1 MASADFLRSQNGDA
15 EDWSTELDAGLD
27 DALGLLSDRTRRA
40 ALYVVSE
47 TESDAMFVVDLAQ
60 KVALF
65 EDTSDDIE
73 TVLTELTH
81 AHLPQMAAAGIVE
94 YDDESNMVRY
104 AGDERIES
112 LLDQTKAVER
122 SD

>member
-15 EDWSTELDAGLD
+15 EDWSTELDSGLD
-27 DALGLLSDRTRRA
+27 DVLVLLSDRTRRA
-40 ALYVVSE
+40 ALYVLSE
-47 TESDAMFVVDLAQ
+47 TADDAMFVVDLAQ

-81 AHLPQMAAAGIVE
+81 AHLPQMAAASVVE

-104 AGDERIES
+104 AGDDRVES
-112 LLDQTKAVER
+112 LLARTKAVEW

>member
-15 EDWSTELDAGLD
+15 EDWSTELDSGLD
-27 DALGLLSDRTRRA
+27 DALVVLSDRTRRA
-40 ALYVVSE
+40 ALYVLSE
-47 TESDAMFVVDLAQ
+47 TEDDAMFVVDLAQ

-81 AHLPQMAAAGIVE
+81 AHLPQMAAAGVVE

-104 AGDERIES
+104 AGEDRVES
-112 LLDQTKAVER
+112 LLGRLKAVEW